1 MFLEEIYLHQVVVP
15 TGVAAANALDGD
27 LRVGVVVTIVV
38 AHAHQF
44 GVEGARCRLLHL
56 GSKEIGKTLGGKAV
70 NVVNGVALTGQTVDE
85 HPCPRR
91 YSSFSNREQS
101 S

>member
-44 GVEGARCRLLHL
+44 RMKRTRCSL
-56 GSKEIGKTLGGKAV
+56 
-70 NVVNGVALTGQTVDE
+70 
-85 HPCPRR
+85 
-91 YSSFSNREQS
+91 
-101 S
+101 